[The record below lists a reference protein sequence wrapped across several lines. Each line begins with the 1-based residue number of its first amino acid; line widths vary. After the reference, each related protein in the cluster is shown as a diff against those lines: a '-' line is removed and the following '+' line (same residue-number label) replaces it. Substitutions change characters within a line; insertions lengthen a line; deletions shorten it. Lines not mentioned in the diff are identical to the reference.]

1 MLSLIAELDAEGARN
16 GERLHTVQGDFTLT
30 YTQFVIA
37 THRVAWAL
45 RRAGIVKGDKI
56 AIWSRNDARMLQAI
70 YGALRCKGVIVP
82 LSARNSVHENILLL
96 RRFECRA
103 LMVQKGL
110 TDLRAL
116 TQAVPSLALIVP
128 FDPCDGLSAFD
139 EWSSGSAELFPD
151 VFIRADD
158 PAAIFITSGTTGQ
171 PKGILHSHF
180 GLAMMAA
187 GYRDVLAAV
196 PGARHLVVGPLTHV
210 AGGIAYATTG
220 MGSTQYIAGSAQ
232 PPFILDAIASDRI
245 NLMFAPPTL
254 VYALIDEQQRQPR
267 DLSSLKV
274 LLYAGSSISPERLRQ
289 AIEMFGDVLL
299 NVYSQSELI
308 YPVSSMSAADHRRIV
323 AGEER
328 LLKSAGRATRQ
339 GAVSIMDD
347 GGRHLPPNQAGEIVT
362 RSLGGMMEFLDDP
375 GATATL
381 REYGWHHTGDVGY
394 LDEEGFLF
402 IVDRRKDMIISGGF
416 NVYSAEVESVLLQH
430 QAVADVAV
438 VGVPDPK
445 WGEAV
450 RAFVVPR
457 AGTVLDL
464 GELGQFCKARLGG
477 VKSPKDYIVRS
488 DLPRNSAGKVLKR
501 MLREGGDVE

>member
-1 MLSLIAELDAEGARN
+1 
-16 GERLHTVQGDFTLT
+16 
-30 YTQFVIA
+30 
-37 THRVAWAL
+37 
-45 RRAGIVKGDKI
+45 
-56 AIWSRNDARMLQAI
+56 MLQAI
-70 YGALRCKGVIVP
+70 YGALRCKAVFVP
-82 LSARNSVHENILLL
+82 LSARNSVPENVLLL
-96 RRFECRA
+96 RRFGCKA
-103 LMVQKGL
+103 LMVQTGL

-116 TQAVPSLALIVP
+116 TKVVPSLELIVP
-128 FDPCDGLSAFD
+128 FDPCNGLNGFD
-139 EWSSGSAELFPD
+139 AWSSGSAELFPD
-151 VFIRADD
+151 LFVRADD

-210 AGGIAYATTG
+210 AGGIVYATTG
-220 MGSTQYIAGSAQ
+220 MGSTQYIANSAQ
-232 PPFILDAIASDRI
+232 PAFILDAVARDGI

-254 VYALIDEQQRQPR
+254 VYALLDEQQRRPR

-289 AIEMFGDVLL
+289 AIDVFGDVLL
-299 NVYSQSELI
+299 NVYSQSEVI
-308 YPVSSMSAADHRRIV
+308 YPVSSMSAADHRRIM

-339 GAVSIMDD
+339 GTVSIMDD
-347 GGRHLPPNQAGEIVT
+347 EGKHLPPKQVGEIVT
-362 RSLGGMMEFLDDP
+362 RSLGGMKEFLGDP
-375 GATATL
+375 DATAAL
-381 REYGWHHTGDVGY
+381 RQHGWHHTGDVGY
-394 LDEEGFLF
+394 LDDEGFLF
-402 IVDRRKDMIISGGF
+402 IVDRKKDMIITGGF

-430 QAVADVAV
+430 QAVADAAV

-457 AGTVLDL
+457 AGAALDL
-464 GELGQFCKARLGG
+464 EELGQFCKTLLGS
-477 VKSPKDYIVRS
+477 VKSPKDYFVRN

-501 MLREGGDVE
+501 MLREGGDVQ

>member
-1 MLSLIAELDAEGARN
+1 
-16 GERLHTVQGDFTLT
+16 
-30 YTQFVIA
+30 
-37 THRVAWAL
+37 
-45 RRAGIVKGDKI
+45 
-56 AIWSRNDARMLQAI
+56 MLQAI
-70 YGALRCKGVIVP
+70 YGALRSKAVFVP
-82 LSARNSVHENILLL
+82 LSARNSEAENVSLV
-96 RRFECRA
+96 RRFDCKA

-116 TQAVPSLALIVP
+116 KESAPSLALIVP

-139 EWSSGSAELFPD
+139 DWSSGSDGLFPD
-151 VFIRADD
+151 LFIGAND

-187 GYRDVLAAV
+187 GYRDVLAAA
-196 PGARHLVVGPLTHV
+196 PRARHLVVGPLTHV
-210 AGGIAYATTG
+210 AGGITYATTG
-220 MGSTQYIAGSAQ
+220 MGSTQYIADSAQ
-232 PPFILDAIASDRI
+232 PALILDAVARDRI

-254 VYALIDEQQRQPR
+254 VYALLDEQKLRPR

-274 LLYAGSSISPERLRQ
+274 LLYAGSSISPERLSQ
-289 AIEMFGDVLL
+289 AIDVFGDILL
-299 NVYSQSELI
+299 NVYSQSEVI
-308 YPVSSMSAADHRRIV
+308 YPVSSMSAADHRRIM

-347 GGRHLPPNQAGEIVT
+347 EGRHLPPNEAGEIVT
-362 RSLGGMMEFLDDP
+362 RSLGGMMEFLGDP
-375 GATATL
+375 AATALL
-381 REYGWHHTGDVGY
+381 REHGWHHTGDVGY
-394 LDEEGFLF
+394 LDDEGFLF
-402 IVDRRKDMIISGGF
+402 IVDRKKDMIISGGF
-416 NVYSAEVESVLLQH
+416 NVYSAEVEGVLLQH
-430 QAVADVAV
+430 RAVADVAV

-457 AGTVLDL
+457 DGLALDL
-464 GELGQFCKARLGG
+464 DELGQFCKSLLGS

-501 MLREGGDVE
+501 MLREGGDVK

>member
-1 MLSLIAELDAEGARN
+1 MLSIVAELDAEAVRHGD
-16 GERLHTVQGDFTLT
+16 RLHTAQGSLTLT
-30 YTQFVIA
+30 YAQFVAA
-37 THRVAWAL
+37 THRVACAL
-45 RRAGIVKGDKI
+45 RQAGIGEGDRI

-70 YGALRCKGVIVP
+70 YGTLRCKAVIVP
-82 LSARNSVHENILLL
+82 LNARNSVPENVSLLQ
-96 RRFECRA
+96 RFGCKA

-116 TQAVPSLALIVP
+116 SQDVPGLALIVP
-128 FDPCDGLSAFD
+128 FDPCDGLSGFD
-139 EWSSGSAELFPD
+139 EWSSGSADVFPD
-151 VFIRADD
+151 LFVRADD

-187 GYRDVLAAV
+187 GYRDVVTAAR
-196 PGARHLVVGPLTHV
+196 GARHLVVAPLTHV
-210 AGGIAYATTG
+210 AGGIVYATMG
-220 MGSTQYIAGSAQ
+220 VGSTQYIADSAQ
-232 PPFILDAIASDRI
+232 PASILDTIAGHRI
-245 NLMFAPPTL
+245 DLLFAPPTL

-274 LLYAGSSISPERLRQ
+274 LMYAGSSISPERLRQ
-289 AIEMFGDVLL
+289 AIEVFGDVLL
-299 NVYSQSELI
+299 NIYSQSEVI
-308 YPVSSMSAADHRRIV
+308 YPISSMSTADHRRIA

-347 GGRHLPPNQAGEIVT
+347 GGRHLAPNQAGEIVT
-362 RSLGGMMEFLDDP
+362 RSLGGMKEFLDDP
-375 GATATL
+375 DATATL
-381 REYGWHHTGDVGY
+381 REHGWHHTGDVGY
-394 LDEEGFLF
+394 LDDEGFLF
-402 IVDRRKDMIISGGF
+402 IVDRKKDMIISGGF

-430 QAVADVAV
+430 QAVADAAV

-457 AGTVLDL
+457 AGTALDL
-464 GELGQFCKARLGG
+464 EELGQFCKTLLGS
-477 VKSPKDYIVRS
+477 VKSPKDYIVRN

-501 MLREGGDVE
+501 MLREGGEVP